1 MESAINGINYFW
13 QPAIYSFGSLPNI
26 IGVNIAVFASLI
38 SEEPAVLCVGAVD
51 QDLVA
56 VLPAVT
62 VDDFAVGGLA
72 HGQAGSAVIVYD
84 AVYVA
89 DDEAA
94 QVMDVIITAVVAA
107 CCILKCLLVH
117 LVHFKVLFF
126 SHFFSPFIIWSLFV

>member
-1 MESAINGINYFW
+1 MESAIFGIGYFW

-84 AVYVA
+84 AVYVT

-94 QVMDVIITAVVAA
+94 QIMDVIVILAAA
-107 CCILKCLLVH
+107 CCFLKCLLVD

>member
-1 MESAINGINYFW
+1 MFNLNMRL
-13 QPAIYSFGSLPNI
+13 IYLRNRLSVSGRLPYIVGFN
-26 IGVNIAVFASLI
+26 VAVFASLV
-38 SEEPAVLCVGAVD
+38 SEEPAALCVGSVN

-72 HGQAGSAVIVYD
+72 HGQAGSAVIMYN

-94 QVMDVIITAVVAA
+94 QIMDVIVTIFY
-107 CCILKCLLVH
+107 L
-117 LVHFKVLFF
+117 
-126 SHFFSPFIIWSLFV
+126 